1 MSIAGKRAGLDGS
14 RSNLFYEA
22 IRIVK
27 EMRDKTNGKY
37 PRFIVWENVPGAFSS
52 NGGEDFKAVLKASVP
67 SKKIKLIFLDMRN
80 GRMPEKSWQTITQS
94 HGGFSMLNTG
104 ESPSEEKRIYLVA
117 DFGGGCAGKILFE
130 SEGLSGYSKKGSFPW
145 QRAAKDTQNS
155 IGATGATC
163 LNDHG
168 GNRID
173 ITENVTATLRA
184 EAHHPPCVM
193 ESAGFCTEHSAKA
206 RSIGFEKEVSPTL
219 RVGAVPAA
227 VYENHGQ
234 DTRFKGAA

>member
-1 MSIAGKRAGLDGS
+1 MENIRDSSCGKMCPEHS
-14 RSNLFYEA
+14 RQTAARTSKL
-22 IRIVK
+22 
-27 EMRDKTNGKY
+27 
-37 PRFIVWENVPGAFSS
+37 SS
-52 NGGEDFKAVLKASVP
+52 KASVP

-94 HGGFSMLNTG
+94 HGEFSMLNTG
-104 ESPSEEKRIYLVA
+104 ESPTKNASTLSQILEAGVPEKYYLSQRACLGILKGQLPVA
-117 DFGGGCAGKILFE
+117 KSCQR
-130 SEGLSGYSKKGSFPW
+130 YSKQHW
-145 QRAAKDTQNS
+145 
-155 IGATGATC
+155 ATGATC

-206 RSIGFEKEVSPTL
+206 RSIGFEKKCPRHFEPALFRRLSMKTTDRIQDL
-219 RVGAVPAA
+219 RGRLIP
-227 VYENHGQ
+227 HRQ
-234 DTRFKGAA
+234 